1 MVKTMYNKRMIL
13 DHIIAIMLMGYTLYN
28 IFTVDIFTGIQSII
42 MVLAIVYSVY
52 CYMVYRDITKN

>member
-28 IFTVDIFTGIQSII
+28 IFTVDIFNGIQS
-42 MVLAIVYSVY
+42 LAMLIGICYSVY
-52 CYMVYRDITKN
+52 VYMVYWDITKN